1 LRPETTKIG
10 RNALSRIDSKEM
22 KTVVVLAIE
31 HTLLKIGKKTL
42 EKVQEEIHQKYK
54 CDISDCYEHPEYLG
68 NILKDLFGDSYN
80 DVVRD
85 VNKYLDEFVYQ
96 KPIAEFLARIK

>member
-1 LRPETTKIG
+1 MTTKIG

-42 EKVQEEIHQKYK
+42 EKVQEEMHQKYK

-68 NILKDLFGDSYN
+68 NILKDLFGDSYH

>member
-1 LRPETTKIG
+1 
-10 RNALSRIDSKEM
+10 M

-42 EKVQEEIHQKYK
+42 EKVQEEMHQKYK

-68 NILKDLFGDSYN
+68 NILKDLFGDSHH

-85 VNKYLDEFVYQ
+85 VNRYLDEFAYQ
-96 KPIAEFLARIK
+96 RPISEFLDKIK